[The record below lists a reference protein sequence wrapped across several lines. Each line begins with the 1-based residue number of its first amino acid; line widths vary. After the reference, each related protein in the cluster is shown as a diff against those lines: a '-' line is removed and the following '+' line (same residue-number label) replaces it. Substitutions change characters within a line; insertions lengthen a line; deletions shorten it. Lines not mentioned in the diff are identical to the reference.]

1 MSESD
6 QEHMS
11 ESEHENVYERTY
23 RMNEDQREAVRLRNR
38 YYITGEAFMPFELWM
53 SHHPVNHFPSLV
65 QNGIRPLLARNDYS
79 FTVSLVEVGNRIAY
93 WAWETAVYHQTA
105 RRRAIS
111 SNLTVGTP
119 KSRSQYE
126 TYTEQITALDWN
138 QMFDEWENDLLFNVR
153 TLEGAEQRNTLPDF
167 LWKFVRDDG
176 NGGSDYES
184 TDEEELAP
192 KNSKVKVSDLGWV
205 TNNRRVF

>member
-6 QEHMS
+6 
-11 ESEHENVYERTY
+11 HENVYERTY
-23 RMNEDQREAVRLRNR
+23 IMNEDLRQVARLRSR
-38 YYITGEAFMPFELWM
+38 YLITGESHMPFEHWLAQ
-53 SHHPVNHFPSLV
+53 HPTDQFSSLV
-65 QNGIRPLLARNDYS
+65 QNGIRPLLGRNDYS
-79 FTVSLVEVGNRIAY
+79 LTVSLVEVGNRIAY
-93 WAWETAVYHQTA
+93 WAWEVAVYHQTG

-126 TYTEQITALDWN
+126 TYTEQITTLDWN
-138 QMFDEWENDLLFNVR
+138 QMFDEWENDLLFNDR

-184 TDEEELAP
+184 TDEDESAP